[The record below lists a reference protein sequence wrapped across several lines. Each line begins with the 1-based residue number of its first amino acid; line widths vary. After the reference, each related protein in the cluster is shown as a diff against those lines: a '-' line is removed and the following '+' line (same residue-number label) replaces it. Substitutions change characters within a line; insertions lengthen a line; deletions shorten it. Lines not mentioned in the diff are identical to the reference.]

1 MLLVQMQK
9 MRCRQVKTFA
19 FLPLK
24 LKKAFLF
31 LPLRVFRKPG
41 GLVTSF
47 STMQD
52 RLEIVFFSSSLCFS
66 MLALSVFYSSFVF
79 KLFSSPSSLSV
90 FFFFSLLHSPIYI
103 AEQHI
108 EANLHSLSSQP
119 SVLGMEFPPL
129 DDGQAPS
136 A

>member
-1 MLLVQMQK
+1 M
-9 MRCRQVKTFA
+9 
-19 FLPLK
+19 
-24 LKKAFLF
+24 
-31 LPLRVFRKPG
+31 
-41 GLVTSF
+41 TSF

-90 FFFFSLLHSPIYI
+90 FFFYPPLSLLHSPIYI